1 MTKLD
6 VILLAMLLASSLL
19 AVNNAYESRRVFSE
33 LDRARQVQVQL
44 DAEFKRLDAGNREQ
58 VFHQHRAAQ
67 LDAEFKRLDAERQ
80 AQGTHL
86 LVEKAARE
94 KLKMRTAS
102 PAVTAYVFDAA
113 ASEGAR

>member
-1 MTKLD
+1 MTRLD
-6 VILLAMLLASSLL
+6 LLLLALLLASSLV

-33 LDRARQVQVQL
+33 LDRARQQQ
-44 DAEFKRLDAGNREQ
+44 
-58 VFHQHRAAQ
+58 AQ

-86 LVEKAARE
+86 LVERAARE

-102 PAVTAYVFDAA
+102 PAVTAYVEDTA
-113 ASEGAR
+113 ASGAQR

>member
-1 MTKLD
+1 MTKLN
-6 VILLAMLLASSLL
+6 VLWLVALVLSSLL

-33 LDRARQVQVQL
+33 LDRARQQQ
-44 DAEFKRLDAGNREQ
+44 
-58 VFHQHRAAQ
+58 AQ

-86 LVEKAARE
+86 LVERAARE

-102 PAVTAYVFDAA
+102 PAVTAYVEDTA
-113 ASEGAR
+113 ASGAQR

>member
-6 VILLAMLLASSLL
+6 VLLLALLLASALL

-33 LDRARQVQVQL
+33 LDRARQVQ
-44 DAEFKRLDAGNREQ
+44 
-58 VFHQHRAAQ
+58 AQ

-86 LVEKAARE
+86 RVEKAARE

-102 PAVTAYVFDAA
+102 PAVTAYVFDTV

>member
-1 MTKLD
+1 MTKLN
-6 VILLAMLLASSLL
+6 VLLLAALLASSLV

-33 LDRARQVQVQL
+33 LDRARQQQ
-44 DAEFKRLDAGNREQ
+44 
-58 VFHQHRAAQ
+58 AQ

-86 LVEKAARE
+86 LVERAARE

-102 PAVTAYVFDAA
+102 PAVTAYVEDTA
-113 ASEGAR
+113 ASGAPR

>member
-33 LDRARQVQVQL
+33 LDRERQVQV
-44 DAEFKRLDAGNREQ
+44 
-58 VFHQHRAAQ
+58 Q

>member
-1 MTKLD
+1 VTKLN
-6 VILLAMLLASSLL
+6 VLLLVALVLSSLL

-33 LDRARQVQVQL
+33 LDRARQQQ
-44 DAEFKRLDAGNREQ
+44 
-58 VFHQHRAAQ
+58 AQ

-86 LVEKAARE
+86 LVERAARE

-102 PAVTAYVFDAA
+102 PAVTAYVEDTA
-113 ASEGAR
+113 ASGAQR

>member
-1 MTKLD
+1 MTKLNLL
-6 VILLAMLLASSLL
+6 LLAALLASSLV

-33 LDRARQVQVQL
+33 LDRARQQQ
-44 DAEFKRLDAGNREQ
+44 
-58 VFHQHRAAQ
+58 AQ

-86 LVEKAARE
+86 LVERAARE

-102 PAVTAYVFDAA
+102 PAVTAYVQDPA
-113 ASEGAR
+113 ASGAAR

>member
-1 MTKLD
+1 MTKLN
-6 VILLAMLLASSLL
+6 VLLLVALVLSSLL

-33 LDRARQVQVQL
+33 LDRARQQQ
-44 DAEFKRLDAGNREQ
+44 
-58 VFHQHRAAQ
+58 AQ

-86 LVEKAARE
+86 LVERAARE

-102 PAVTAYVFDAA
+102 PAVTAYVQDPA
-113 ASEGAR
+113 ASGAAR

>member
-1 MTKLD
+1 VTKLD
-6 VILLAMLLASSLL
+6 VILLALLLASSLL

-33 LDRARQVQVQL
+33 LDRARQVQ
-44 DAEFKRLDAGNREQ
+44 
-58 VFHQHRAAQ
+58 AQ

-86 LVEKAARE
+86 LVERAARE

-102 PAVTAYVFDAA
+102 PAVTAYVEDTA
-113 ASEGAR
+113 ASGAQR

>member
-6 VILLAMLLASSLL
+6 VILLALLLASSLL

-44 DAEFKRLDAGNREQ
+44 DAEFKRLDA
-58 VFHQHRAAQ
+58 
-67 LDAEFKRLDAERQ
+67 ERQ

-86 LVEKAARE
+86 RVEKAARE

>member
-1 MTKLD
+1 MTKLN
-6 VILLAMLLASSLL
+6 VLLLVALVLSSLL

-33 LDRARQVQVQL
+33 LDRARQQQ
-44 DAEFKRLDAGNREQ
+44 
-58 VFHQHRAAQ
+58 AQ

-102 PAVTAYVFDAA
+102 PAVTAYVEDAA
-113 ASEGAR
+113 ASGAQR

>member
-1 MTKLD
+1 VTKLD
-6 VILLAMLLASSLL
+6 VLLLALLLASSLL

-33 LDRARQVQVQL
+33 LDRARQVQ
-44 DAEFKRLDAGNREQ
+44 
-58 VFHQHRAAQ
+58 AQ

>member
-19 AVNNAYESRRVFSE
+19 AVNNAYESRRFFSE
-33 LDRARQVQVQL
+33 LDRARQVQV
-44 DAEFKRLDAGNREQ
+44 
-58 VFHQHRAAQ
+58 Q

>member
-6 VILLAMLLASSLL
+6 VLLLALLLASSLL
-19 AVNNAYESRRVFSE
+19 AVNNGYESRRVFSE
-33 LDRARQVQVQL
+33 LDRARQVQ
-44 DAEFKRLDAGNREQ
+44 
-58 VFHQHRAAQ
+58 AQ

-86 LVEKAARE
+86 RVEKTARE

-113 ASEGAR
+113 ASGGAR

>member
-1 MTKLD
+1 MTKLG

-33 LDRARQVQVQL
+33 LDRARQVQV
-44 DAEFKRLDAGNREQ
+44 
-58 VFHQHRAAQ
+58 Q

>member
-44 DAEFKRLDAGNREQ
+44 DAEFKRLDA
-58 VFHQHRAAQ
+58 
-67 LDAEFKRLDAERQ
+67 ERQ
-80 AQGTHL
+80 AQATHL
-86 LVEKAARE
+86 RVERVARE
-94 KLKMRTAS
+94 KLRMRTAT
-102 PAVTAYVFDAA
+102 PAVTAYVPDPA
-113 ASEGAR
+113 ASGAAR

>member
-6 VILLAMLLASSLL
+6 VILLALLLASSLL

-33 LDRARQVQVQL
+33 LDRARQVQ
-44 DAEFKRLDAGNREQ
+44 
-58 VFHQHRAAQ
+58 AQ

>member
-1 MTKLD
+1 MTKLN
-6 VILLAMLLASSLL
+6 LLLVVALLASSLL
-19 AVNNAYESRRVFSE
+19 AVKNAYEARRVFSE
-33 LDRARQVQVQL
+33 LDRARQLQ
-44 DAEFKRLDAGNREQ
+44 
-58 VFHQHRAAQ
+58 AQ

-80 AQGTHL
+80 AQATNL